1 MFTIRP
7 SPIFN
12 ETFPLFFLLFI
23 EPELKRNEVQ
33 RAPAP
38 TKPDMR
44 PITSIECLAGPGE
57 FHNHQ
62 VPPRDLVEYATIR
75 WGCRLRVILHHA
87 EETNMQSVE
96 FVVSSWSH
104 KLSVS
109 LQSIKNRLSNTLKRY
124 RRRVETGDPR
134 ATLFLSRHGED
145 QFASFRQFIIEPHP
159 YWSAPKL
166 VGLTGNSLFKMHFK
180 SYS

>member
-1 MFTIRP
+1 MWGRTCQLTNAASYSVSWTATPIVSTQMP
-7 SPIFN
+7 SRSPPMVSSIVSTQ
-12 ETFPLFFLLFI
+12 EMPGRLAARCGVPPLSVSAFFLLFI

-96 FVVSSWSH
+96 FVVSSWPH

-109 LQSIKNRLSNTLKRY
+109 IQSIKNRL
-124 RRRVETGDPR
+124 
-134 ATLFLSRHGED
+134 
-145 QFASFRQFIIEPHP
+145 
-159 YWSAPKL
+159 
-166 VGLTGNSLFKMHFK
+166 
-180 SYS
+180 